1 MTTYN
6 LAKENSRELTKVRLC
21 SLLFNVLKMNVV
33 TSLSRIVCQ
42 CIIFSHTGRALNIP
56 VCIFCQN
63 SYEGWHQGI
72 KRDD

>member
-33 TSLSRIVCQ
+33 TSLSAYCLSVYNFLAHGACVK
-42 CIIFSHTGRALNIP
+42 HTCMYFLP
-56 VCIFCQN
+56 KQL
-63 SYEGWHQGI
+63 
-72 KRDD
+72 